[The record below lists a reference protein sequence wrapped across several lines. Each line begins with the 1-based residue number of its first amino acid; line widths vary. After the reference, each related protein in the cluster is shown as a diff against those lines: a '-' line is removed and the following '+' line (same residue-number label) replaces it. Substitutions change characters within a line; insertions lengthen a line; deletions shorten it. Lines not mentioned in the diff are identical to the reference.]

1 MIKYYK
7 HTDEKDKL
15 DTGTL
20 PDGPLS
26 RDDIPSSSINI
37 GITNT
42 RVPSATESIKR
53 KEITRVI
60 YFAYTSTKIFIG
72 FVGSYPFR
80 HTAGLLICQ
89 YFTC

>member
-1 MIKYYK
+1 MAGLIKYFK
-7 HTDEKDKL
+7 HTQEKDKL

-42 RVPSATESIKR
+42 RVCQVQQKASSERRSR
-53 KEITRVI
+53 
-60 YFAYTSTKIFIG
+60 
-72 FVGSYPFR
+72 GSYISPTPAQKFFM
-80 HTAGLLICQ
+80 ALSW
-89 YFTC
+89 